1 MSDLETIQRNDL
13 PSGWRVVELGNVISI
28 IGGGTPKRNILDYWN
43 GDIPW
48 LTVKDFNN
56 DLRHIDTV
64 SESITKLGLEKSST
78 KILSNGQIIISARGT
93 VGKLAQIIKP
103 MAFNQSCYGINGKT
117 NFLIN
122 DYLYYLLKF
131 SIDGLKRISHGAVF
145 DTITKNTFQ
154 HINSVIPPLSEQKAI
169 ANILGKLDDKI
180 ELNRQINQTLETMAQ
195 TLFKSWFVDFDPV
208 IDNALKAGNP
218 IPDSLKPQANKRKA
232 IKSTLPQATQNLF
245 PNRFVFNDILKKWIP
260 EGWLV
265 KNSENIAEISIGKTP
280 PRKEK
285 KWFEKKQNNL
295 NQTWV
300 SIKSMG
306 NCGVFIADSNEYLTD
321 ESIHKFNVKLVPKDT
336 VILSFKLTIGRVAI
350 TSKKLCTNE
359 AIAHFSNPKF
369 GISSIYLFC
378 YLKIFNYDSLGSTSS
393 IATAINSKIIKNMPI
408 LTPKKEV
415 LDLFVIDTSDY
426 FKKIKLTTSEIKALT
441 KLRDILLP
449 KLISGKIRIKTQK
462 EGKV

>member
-1 MSDLETIQRNDL
+1 MSDLEKIQRNDL

-260 EGWLV
+260 EGWEV
-265 KNSENIAEISIGKTP
+265 GNIGNIAKCISKGTTP
-280 PRKEK
+280 KKIDTSDKECDIPFLKVRNISNFGDISDRLDLIPREVHN
-285 KWFEKKQNNL
+285 KQL
-295 NQTWV
+295 KRSILKQDDVLV
-300 SIKSMG
+300 SIAG
-306 NCGVFIADSNEYLTD
+306 
-321 ESIHKFNVKLVPKDT
+321 
-336 VILSFKLTIGRVAI
+336 TIGRVAI
-350 TSKKLCTNE
+350 VPQKLDNSNCNQAIAFIRLENIKEHKIFMHQWLISKFIQDKISLKVVQAVQANVSLKTIAELEIIFPKQKVLFEWNKKLAIIYESLNTN
-359 AIAHFSNPKF
+359 
-369 GISSIYLFC
+369 
-378 YLKIFNYDSLGSTSS
+378 
-393 IATAINSKIIKNMPI
+393 
-408 LTPKKEV
+408 KEQV
-415 LDLFVIDTSDY
+415 KT
-426 FKKIKLTTSEIKALT
+426 LT
-441 KLRDILLP
+441 KLRDTLLP
-449 KLISGKIRIKTQK
+449 KLISGKIR
-462 EGKV
+462 V